1 MARLDDHAGSTL
13 PVDPDLGLDAPLQR
27 GQRRLRRR
35 RPRAQAIIVVS
46 VGVGGSMGAL
56 ARYGLS
62 LLLSTP
68 PGHFPTGT
76 FVINVTG
83 SVVLG
88 FLLVLLMEQFPRGR
102 LARLVL
108 GTGLIGAY
116 TTFSTFMVE
125 TDLLV
130 RDGHALT
137 AVVYAIASAL
147 AGLCAVMTGIV
158 GARAVMGIERM
169 VQEAN

>member
-1 MARLDDHAGSTL
+1 MARLDDDVSSTL
-13 PVDPDLGLDAPLQR
+13 PVDPDLVAPLKR
-27 GQRRLRRR
+27 GQGRLRRR

-46 VGVGGSMGAL
+46 VGVGGSIGAL

-62 LLLSTP
+62 LLLSTSS
-68 PGHFPTGT
+68 GHFPTGT

-83 SVVLG
+83 SAVLG

-108 GTGLIGAY
+108 GTGFIGAY

-130 RDGHALT
+130 RDGHVLT
-137 AVVYAIASAL
+137 AVVYALGSAV
-147 AGLCAVMTGIV
+147 AGLFAVMAGIV
-158 GARAVMGIERM
+158 GARAVMRMERSL
-169 VQEAN
+169 QEVN